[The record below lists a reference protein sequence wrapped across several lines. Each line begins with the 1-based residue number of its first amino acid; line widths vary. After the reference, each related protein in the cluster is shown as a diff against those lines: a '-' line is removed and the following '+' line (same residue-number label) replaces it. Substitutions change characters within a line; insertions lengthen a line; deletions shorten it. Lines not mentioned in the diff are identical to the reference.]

1 MSIHVPL
8 VFRLSGIPEI
18 HILAGLKMKAGRSN
32 TSIEVFSAQLFRYD
46 I

>member
-18 HILAGLKMKAGRSN
+18 HILVGLKMKAGRSD
-32 TSIEVFSAQLFRYD
+32 TSIEVFSAQLFQYHV
-46 I
+46 